1 MMTYTNKVELKG
13 FLGADAAPKTLDGG
27 KTVLNFSVATKIFW
41 GKGDQRQERTEWHRI
56 TCWDKIANGAP
67 ELTKG
72 AYVHVI
78 GTLRSREY
86 GNGEGRVQTYD
97 IVASKIEILPRE
109 SAREAGNE
117 RVGQ

>member
-1 MMTYTNKVELKG
+1 MTYTNKVELKG
-13 FLGADAAPKTLDGG
+13 FLGADAQPKDLGR
-27 KTVLNFSVATKIFW
+27 
-41 GKGDQRQERTEWHRI
+41 RQNR
-56 TCWDKIANGAP
+56 P
-67 ELTKG
+67 ELLRRDEDRLGQRRIAAGTHRMASRHAWDQVANQSPEFTRG

-109 SAREAGNE
+109 SAGEACKQE
-117 RVGQ
+117 VGQ

>member
-1 MMTYTNKVELKG
+1 LKG
-13 FLGADAAPKTLDGG
+13 FLGADGQPKTLDSG
-27 KTVLNFSVATKIFW
+27 KTALNFSVATKIFW
-41 GKGDQRQERTEWHRI
+41 GKGEQRQERTEWHRI
-56 TCWDKIANGAP
+56 TAGDQVANQAP

-86 GNGEGRVQTYD
+86 GNGEGTVQTYD

-109 SAREAGNE
+109 SAGAAGKQG
-117 RVGQ
+117 VGQ